1 MKLNN
6 ITYCFILWAFVE
18 AITVFIAVLRRRK
31 EASLMGLIEVYY
43 KRLLYFA
50 EKGLTPEELLQEM
63 LFSFANNR
71 MLHKL
76 LFTAL
81 RKGDIYRSFEY
92 IEKVLPCEAIAS
104 AHHCLLLQ
112 EKIQKQEFE
121 LWKSNQQMLKELSTK
136 NRVKTIVEKYIVLL
150 VNLALYLRLNNS
162 FSQSICIIVNTIG
175 VILLIVLELEWMVV
189 DGKKRERKLA
199 RLLGQKNKTQIF
211 QLVAGLGLILNISMI
226 AVQFLE
232 QAV

>member
-1 MKLNN
+1 MV
-6 ITYCFILWAFVE
+6 I
-18 AITVFIAVLRRRK
+18 AIFRRRK
-31 EASLMGLIEVYY
+31 EARLLRLIEVYY
-43 KRLLYFA
+43 KRLLYFT
-50 EKGLTPEELLQEM
+50 EKGLTGQDLLQE
-63 LFSFANNR
+63 LFFSFANNR
-71 MLHKL
+71 RLQRL
-76 LFTAL
+76 LFQAL
-81 RKGDIYRSFEY
+81 QKGDFRLSLEH
-92 IEKVLPCEAIAS
+92 IEKALTCDAITS
-104 AHHCLLLQ
+104 AHRGLLLQ

-121 LWKSNQQMLKELSTK
+121 LWKSNQQKLKELSTK